1 MNANKL
7 EPNEAMFAGHFD
19 ACNFN
24 AYADAKSL
32 VTKVMFM
39 RSLNQNYIPS
49 LYRNDILNK
58 IFVILFY

>member
-1 MNANKL
+1 MNADKL
-7 EPNEAMFAGHFD
+7 EANEAMFICYSY
-19 ACNFN
+19 ACNSF

-32 VTKVMFM
+32 VTKVIFM